1 MNQNDYQ
8 KWVEA
13 VRQSQIERERIDRK
27 VRCIR
32 VNNDR
37 YAKNATFDDRLTE
50 DDRPLVKQMGI
61 AF

>member
-32 VNNDR
+32 VSNDR

-50 DDRPLVKQMGI
+50 DDRPLVKEMGI